1 MDDEIA
7 RVYAERG
14 ISGVRP
20 RFVMPLVRVH
30 HRGAMTIRELANEL
44 NVTHSAM
51 SQTVSALQKEGL
63 LHARRGADGRTR
75 EVELTE
81 RGQEL
86 VPFLESEWRATER
99 ALADLESEVPY
110 PLSQVVRDLEQ
121 ALARRS
127 FHDRVVEHLGADEE
141 QA

>member
-20 RFVMPLVRVH
+20 RFVMPLVRIH
-30 HRGAMTIRELANEL
+30 HRGATTIRQLADEL

-51 SQTVSALQKEGL
+51 SQTASALQKEGL
-63 LHARRGADGRTR
+63 LRATRGADGRTR
-75 EVELTE
+75 ELELTD
-81 RGQEL
+81 RGREL
-86 VPFLESEWRATER
+86 VPFLEAEWRSTER
-99 ALADLESEVPY
+99 ALAELESEVPY
-110 PLSQVVRDLEQ
+110 PLSRVVRDLEQ

-127 FHDRVVEHLGADEE
+127 FHDRILEHLAAEE
-141 QA
+141 D